1 MTILSAPK
9 IEQLSQAKDPKQGL
23 ISAIGDLSK
32 AEVFADL
39 VLLGTYIRNERTAG
53 GIIRPLDNVKEDENQ
68 GKIGLVLK
76 RGPLAY
82 ADWEDEDERGQNA
95 RLHTWVVFHN
105 VHAWQIQLNG
115 VPCRLIPYDKIRM
128 SVTDPTLVF

>member
-1 MTILSAPK
+1 VTVLSAPK
-9 IEQLSQAKDPKQGL
+9 IEQLARAKDPKQAL
-23 ISAIGDLSK
+23 IDAVGDLDK

-39 VLLGTYIRNERTAG
+39 VLLGTYIRNEMTPG
-53 GIIRPLDNVKEDENQ
+53 GIIRPIDNVKEDENQ

-76 RGPLAY
+76 SGPLAFG
-82 ADWEDEDERGQNA
+82 DWEEDEDRGKSA
-95 RLHTWVVFHN
+95 TLHTWVVFHN